1 MPAARPGK
9 STKWK
14 IFICRPKK
22 QQSILQAWRIVHDER
37 SKPTSLLPQTNS
49 RARWAREENSSLAG
63 RWKRERERIRS
74 GEIRPMAGNGLFPR
88 ERRRP
93 TRLNCSIIHRSPL
106 SWTQTRLHAARS
118 KEDLAVRGPVPVRG
132 AGEERNTAQ
141 KPHQAEE
148 AAVVINQSVRD
159 YFI

>member
-63 RWKRERERIRS
+63 RWKRKRERERERELGQVRLDQWRGTAGFRGKGGVPPASTAPSSIDRPS
-74 GEIRPMAGNGLFPR
+74 LGHKHDCMPRDPRRILLYVGRFQSEEQGKKETRPRNRIRP
-88 ERRRP
+88 RRR
-93 TRLNCSIIHRSPL
+93 RS
-106 SWTQTRLHAARS
+106 
-118 KEDLAVRGPVPVRG
+118 
-132 AGEERNTAQ
+132 
-141 KPHQAEE
+141 
-148 AAVVINQSVRD
+148 
-159 YFI
+159 